1 MRVSRFAR
9 RTTEK
14 REIARQTARRLIEFW
29 RKRECQKKKTRD
41 ALDGS
46 VCNLRT
52 RLKTTKIRKPE
63 SHVTQWLLA
72 QTGPK
77 QTWR

>member
-14 REIARQTARRLIEFW
+14 RETARQTARRLIEFW
-29 RKRECQKKKTRD
+29 RKRECHNAREMPLTEV
-41 ALDGS
+41 S
-46 VCNLRT
+46 VNLRL